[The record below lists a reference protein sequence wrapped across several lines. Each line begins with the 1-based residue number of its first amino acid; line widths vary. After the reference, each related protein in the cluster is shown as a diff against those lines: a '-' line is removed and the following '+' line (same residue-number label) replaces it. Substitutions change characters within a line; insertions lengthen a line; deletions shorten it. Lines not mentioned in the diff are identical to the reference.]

1 MDHIFNSTPSSELV
15 ASVRAGDLPAFAVL
29 YDRYGR
35 LVRAVCYDRLNNQA
49 DAEDLA
55 QEVFLKAF
63 RKIEQLRQPDRFGY
77 WLVEIAR
84 SLAKDWLR
92 QNVAGNR
99 PTMEPFFDQ
108 HAVEIDKTMLSQ
120 LDEMHQAIAQ
130 LPERERIAIHIFY
143 LAEQP
148 ASIAQDVLDL
158 SSSGFY
164 KLLDRARQKI
174 AAGMSS
180 QQGAQQ

>member
-1 MDHIFNSTPSSELV
+1 MENCSDLV
-15 ASVRAGDLPAFAVL
+15 ASVRMGDLHAFGML

-35 LVRAVCYDRLNNQA
+35 LVRAICYDRLNNQA

-55 QEVFLKAF
+55 QEVFLRAF
-63 RKIEQLRQPDRFGY
+63 RKISQLRQPERFGY

-84 SLAKDWLR
+84 SMAKDWLR
-92 QNVAGNR
+92 KNVAGNR
-99 PTMEPFFDQ
+99 PTLEPFFDH
-108 HAVEIDKTMLSQ
+108 HAVEIDESLLSQ

-130 LPERERIAIHIFY
+130 LPEQERMAVHIFY
-143 LAEQP
+143 LADQP
-148 ASIAQDVLDL
+148 ASIAQEVLDL

-164 KLLDRARQKI
+164 KLLDRARKNL
-174 AAGMSS
+174 AARISS